1 MAPKTGAEAAVSE
14 TRGVLFEAY
23 WGGCKTVSNPTVTL
37 SIIALRSVGQRT
49 LRVPNIGHFRAI
61 FGSQKGLSG
70 LLNGSLA
77 LSVTV
82 GNVFVTAISTPL
94 RPSQFTEFELPPSRR
109 ILATS
114 GV

>member
-1 MAPKTGAEAAVSE
+1 MAWPPKTEQRLPFRRLVESSSKLIG
-14 TRGVLFEAY
+14 GV
-23 WGGCKTVSNPTVTL
+23 CKTVSNPTVTL

-61 FGSQKGLSG
+61 FGSQEGLSG

-82 GNVFVTAISTPL
+82 GLGA
-94 RPSQFTEFELPPSRR
+94 PPAPPTKPRRAASANPARLSARRSRR
-109 ILATS
+109 S
-114 GV
+114 R